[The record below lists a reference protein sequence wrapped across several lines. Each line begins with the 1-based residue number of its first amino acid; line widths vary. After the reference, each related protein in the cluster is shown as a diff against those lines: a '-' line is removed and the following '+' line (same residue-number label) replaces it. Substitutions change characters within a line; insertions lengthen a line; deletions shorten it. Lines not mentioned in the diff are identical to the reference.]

1 MWMQNNTWK
10 CILLSSSHRAEKAM
24 VTPISFALQGTLVLL
39 LQSHMVMAFGKRSE
53 LRLRVL
59 DWVLGKAFLAQLIK
73 NLSGFMANCCCLPSS
88 HTSNLE
94 IKKPFQGLCFTDEPW
109 CSDAAPRGRAVVPW
123 PWKSLVSLVC
133 KLLSMRGRCLT
144 HTCTHF

>member
-1 MWMQNNTWK
+1 
-10 CILLSSSHRAEKAM
+10 M

-94 IKKPFQGLCFTDEPW
+94 IKNHSKVSVSQMSLGAAMLRPEDGQWFLDHGSLWFHW
-109 CSDAAPRGRAVVPW
+109 CVNY
-123 PWKSLVSLVC
+123 
-133 KLLSMRGRCLT
+133 
-144 HTCTHF
+144 